1 MRELAVVEGS
11 RTGVA
16 GPIVVGADIPPVPSG
31 LLRAVETLWTWSVQ
45 AARQVPEEGMAAF
58 EKEFRERLF
67 KIGARFIE
75 EAIPVGIGTGYIG
88 SIVGCGS
95 CGRKSRF
102 VNHRPKVMTTLVT
115 EVRLR
120 RAYYHCASCGNGRV
134 PLDETLSIV
143 ATSFSPAVR
152 ELTSLV
158 NAEVSFARGS
168 HLLERMSGIRLHKE
182 EGRRIAEELGRELE
196 RKTVEE
202 VENAFQPKK
211 PSPRENSEPA
221 RRLYVSPDGTT
232 VPTVDGWKEVKVGA
246 VFTATVPRAG
256 EDPERERTRYVGL
269 LGAAEPFYRRLYIE
283 MQKQGLTDNTE
294 VIVIGDGAHWI
305 WNEAELG
312 FPKNR
317 VEIIDF
323 YHASEKLWGVTRAVF
338 GEESKNGKR
347 WAEKWSSKLKRGD
360 ANRVI
365 AAMTRL
371 KPKTEEGRKI
381 VRETLGYFKSNRKR
395 MRYREFRRCGLFIG
409 SGVVE
414 GSCKHLVG
422 DRLKHGGMHWTEEGA
437 QAILNLRLALLNQR
451 WDHLWLN

>member
-1 MRELAVVEGS
+1 MQGLAALEVSRKEG
-11 RTGVA
+11 V
-16 GPIVVGADIPPVPSG
+16 GPIPVGGSIPPMPPG
-31 LLRAVETLWTWSVQ
+31 LMRAVETFWTWSVQ
-45 AARQVPEEGMAAF
+45 AAQRVPEEGMAAF

-75 EAIPVGIGTGYIG
+75 EALPTSVGTGYIG
-88 SIVGCGS
+88 SVVGCGG
-95 CGRKSRF
+95 CGGKSRF
-102 VNHRPKVMTTLVT
+102 VNHRPKVMTTLVS

-120 RAYYHCASCGNGRV
+120 RAYYHCAGCGHGRS
-134 PLDETLSIV
+134 PLDETLSV
-143 ATSFSPAVR
+143 VGTSFSPAVR
-152 ELTSLV
+152 ELTCLA
-158 NAEVSFARGS
+158 NAEVSFAKGS
-168 HLLERMSGIRLHKE
+168 HFLDRMSGIRLHKE

-196 RKTVEE
+196 RQTVEE
-202 VENAFQPKK
+202 VENAFEPNK
-211 PSPRENSEPA
+211 PSPRENPEHA

-232 VPTVDGWKEVKVGA
+232 VPTVHGWKEVKVGA

-269 LGAAEPFYRRLYIE
+269 LGTAELFYRRLYVE
-283 MQKQGLTDNTE
+283 MQKQGLTDDTE
-294 VIVIGDGAHWI
+294 VVVIGDGAHWI

-323 YHASEKLWGVTRAVF
+323 YHAAEKLWGVSRAVF
-338 GEESKNGKR
+338 GEESPKGKR
-347 WAEKWSSKLKRGD
+347 WAEKWSGKLKRGD
-360 ANRVI
+360 GDRAI

-371 KPKTEEGRKI
+371 KPKTEEGRK
-381 VRETLGYFKSNRKR
+381 VLRETLRYFKSNRGR
-395 MRYREFRRCGLFIG
+395 MRYRAFRRRGLFIG

-422 DRLKHGGMHWTEEGA
+422 DRLKHGGMHWTDEGA
-437 QAILNLRLALLNQR
+437 QAILSVRLALLNQR